1 MLHSPPVVMH
11 VNYQQNCLLKE
22 DTCEPNFLFQD
33 DMIDD
38 VESFVK
44 VAAILKDRGAYKVFV
59 MATHG
64 ILSCD
69 ASVIEDSCIDEV
81 SRLLFSELI

>member
-1 MLHSPPVVMH
+1 MITCKP
-11 VNYQQNCLLKE
+11 K
-22 DTCEPNFLFQD
+22 DTFLFQD

-38 VESFVK
+38 VASFVK

-69 ASVIEDSCIDEV
+69 VSVLEDSCIDEV
-81 SRLLFSELI
+81 GGCWLSPASIS

>member
-1 MLHSPPVVMH
+1 
-11 VNYQQNCLLKE
+11 
-22 DTCEPNFLFQD
+22 
-33 DMIDD
+33 MIDD

-81 SRLLFSELI
+81 SACSFLSTTFVLSLIHISEPTRPP

>member
-1 MLHSPPVVMH
+1 MNLITRSVSVVPIAL
-11 VNYQQNCLLKE
+11 C
-22 DTCEPNFLFQD
+22 TFPQD

-44 VAAILKDRGAYKVFV
+44 VAEILKDRGAYKVFV

-64 ILSCD
+64 ILSSD
-69 ASVIEDSCIDEV
+69 APSLIEDSCIDEV
-81 SRLLFSELI
+81 CSLTFFPI

>member
-1 MLHSPPVVMH
+1 
-11 VNYQQNCLLKE
+11 
-22 DTCEPNFLFQD
+22 
-33 DMIDD
+33 MIDD

-81 SRLLFSELI
+81 SACSFLCRSCNRPRGFVYHTNEGWWMRETW

>member
-1 MLHSPPVVMH
+1 
-11 VNYQQNCLLKE
+11 
-22 DTCEPNFLFQD
+22 
-33 DMIDD
+33 MIDD

-81 SRLLFSELI
+81 SACSFLSTTFVKVAEVATGLGGGGVYHTKEGW

>member
-1 MLHSPPVVMH
+1 
-11 VNYQQNCLLKE
+11 
-22 DTCEPNFLFQD
+22 
-33 DMIDD
+33 MIDD

-81 SRLLFSELI
+81 SASFLCRSCNRPRGFV